1 MKTTTPRTLVQYMN
15 THIARWKNKTE
26 LVQKVIDA
34 LPDSNDHTDELQV
47 DEKRSRTDT
56 DKLSQFEE
64 EKKDEEH
71 PWSDQGSMIIKDHVM
86 ITEKKVA

>member
-1 MKTTTPRTLVQYMN
+1 MN
-15 THIARWKNKTE
+15 THVARWKNKTE

-34 LPDSNDHTDELQV
+34 LPDSNDHTNEMQV

-56 DKLSQFEE
+56 DKLSQCEE

-71 PWSDQGSMIIKDHVM
+71 PWSDQGSMIINDHAM